1 MAEDFIERKNFR
13 KYWKLIHPS
22 LKPFVGDTY
31 GLIVYQE
38 QVMQIVAD
46 VAGLGWGIANKIRKV
61 IAKSQGADK
70 MQEYEQMFV
79 DGCLKMKTLNEQEA
93 TAMFTDFVAFGGYG
107 FNRCFAGDCKIVRDN
122 KARWQPTIEEMY
134 KTKNDILW
142 AKENGHLALRKKYKS
157 FGYGF
162 GFSLD
167 ENNRIKTNKI
177 VDITYQG
184 KKIVHE
190 IKLSNG
196 YFIKVTS
203 NHNFP
208 VLKNEKIEYK
218 CIDTGLMKGD
228 KLIVPNGYEKDK
240 NNHNFS
246 NKTMSREF
254 NKYNGR
260 GFKEGE
266 KNPSYTNGEFTKF
279 DKNKSILKSQAKG
292 ICQKCHKET
301 SRIEIHHKDGTMKN
315 NGIDDL
321 IALCPSCHKKE
332 HYKLNRTKKNEK
344 GYSIN
349 ESKIVSIKECAP
361 QSVYDVT
368 MQSPFHTV
376 LVNDILAKNSH
387 SVEYSHITLW
397 DMYLKVYYPLEFYC
411 ASLSFCS
418 DTNRQNLVDDAW
430 ENGIEIRSPKI
441 GKSLA
446 NIWNIVDNK
455 LYAPLCIIKGIG
467 DKTAEKIEKMNSPI
481 EEKETKQLGFF
492 IKKEEV
498 QKVNTEKSIG
508 RYKDILESIEA
519 YADKRLTAQWSR
531 DKYEYFGFYFRRR

>member
-93 TAMFTDFVAFGGYG
+93 TAMFTDFVAFGGYC
-107 FNRCFAGDCKIVRDN
+107 FNR
-122 KARWQPTIEEMY
+122 
-134 KTKNDILW
+134 
-142 AKENGHLALRKKYKS
+142 
-157 FGYGF
+157 
-162 GFSLD
+162 
-167 ENNRIKTNKI
+167 
-177 VDITYQG
+177 
-184 KKIVHE
+184 
-190 IKLSNG
+190 
-196 YFIKVTS
+196 
-203 NHNFP
+203 
-208 VLKNEKIEYK
+208 
-218 CIDTGLMKGD
+218 
-228 KLIVPNGYEKDK
+228 
-240 NNHNFS
+240 
-246 NKTMSREF
+246 
-254 NKYNGR
+254 
-260 GFKEGE
+260 
-266 KNPSYTNGEFTKF
+266 
-279 DKNKSILKSQAKG
+279 
-292 ICQKCHKET
+292 
-301 SRIEIHHKDGTMKN
+301 
-315 NGIDDL
+315 
-321 IALCPSCHKKE
+321 
-332 HYKLNRTKKNEK
+332 
-344 GYSIN
+344 
-349 ESKIVSIKECAP
+349 
-361 QSVYDVT
+361 
-368 MQSPFHTV
+368 
-376 LVNDILAKNSH
+376 SH